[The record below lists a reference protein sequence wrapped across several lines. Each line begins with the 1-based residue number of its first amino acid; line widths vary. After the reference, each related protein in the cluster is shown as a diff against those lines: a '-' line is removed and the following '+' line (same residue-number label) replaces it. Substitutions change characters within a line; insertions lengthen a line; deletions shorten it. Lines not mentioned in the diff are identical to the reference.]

1 MIKDKDYKLEYI
13 ELLRN
18 DYGYNVNGWN
28 TNDPFVSIIW
38 GNTIYSDT
46 RENII
51 NALVVEDDWKREFLE
66 SKSNLELLKFYKE
79 AFGDEILDD
88 DMDLNTVETLDRWYN
103 DQVEEDLIPLDLLE
117 EDEELIE
124 DDNNIIDLEKQKEAV
139 KILEKNPKAYAVIYG
154 YTTPDNRIKYL
165 NPMLKKYSQEEVEEY
180 ENSFRNGKAAS
191 DTIIHVVYRSQLGK
205 YKKDAD
211 TRLELIK
218 KIKKLSDFLPNVYSF
233 DLKDYNLNDLLFGYF
248 EEWVGGISR
257 EDIIKQHKNGFNYPF
272 DKLDEELESKGISYT
287 DYLNSLSD
295 DKLIE
300 FAMKEDQQG
309 SYALYPNTIEGLESF
324 YEEMC
329 DYIYDYH
336 IDDFSGEQKE
346 ELMEILG
353 VSDNLTEDSK
363 QKEICDSFGDRYKKY

>member
-1 MIKDKDYKLEYI
+1 MIKDKDHKLEYI
-13 ELLRN
+13 ELLRD

-51 NALVVEDDWKREFLE
+51 NALVVEDNWKREFLE
-66 SKSNLELLKFYKE
+66 SKSNLELLNFYKE

-154 YTTPDNRIKYL
+154 YTTPDNGIKYL

-205 YKKDAD
+205 YKKD
-211 TRLELIK
+211 
-218 KIKKLSDFLPNVYSF
+218 
-233 DLKDYNLNDLLFGYF
+233 
-248 EEWVGGISR
+248 
-257 EDIIKQHKNGFNYPF
+257 ED
-272 DKLDEELESKGISYT
+272 
-287 DYLNSLSD
+287 NSV
-295 DKLIE
+295 
-300 FAMKEDQQG
+300 
-309 SYALYPNTIEGLESF
+309 N
-324 YEEMC
+324 
-329 DYIYDYH
+329 
-336 IDDFSGEQKE
+336 
-346 ELMEILG
+346 
-353 VSDNLTEDSK
+353 DSK
-363 QKEICDSFGDRYKKY
+363 QKEICDSFGDRYKKH